1 MPTIKDIAKAADVSI
16 ATVSIVLNG
25 KGKERKISGETQKRI
40 LEIAHKMNYVPN
52 QSAKKLRVTGGD
64 SYSVAFYWAT
74 DFRINYLARITLGL
88 QREIM
93 KYDKPIHLTVVPYK
107 VDELQKQLEVEQ
119 NRFFNG
125 IIIANMSE
133 KDMEYLENSDFPCPI
148 VLFNRTS
155 EKYGCVTMD
164 NYEIGRSVGRHL
176 LNKGCIHPG
185 VLTHDTSFP
194 IMRMW
199 MDGFLEVFAQAGYP
213 VSDDDI
219 FLCDQSLADAV
230 KVCKELIHRDRM
242 PQALFCES
250 DVLAHGVLYGCH
262 NEGIS
267 IPHDLEVFTVGI
279 TMPEINDFSIP
290 SLSRIDIPMGKI
302 GEECMKMIIDLIEK
316 KRTLPLVILK
326 EKKSLPIRLLK
337 TGVFNL
343 YNRFSTKQNSG
354 KSHKRLSAVFIR
366 ISL

>member
-1 MPTIKDIAKAADVSI
+1 
-16 ATVSIVLNG
+16 
-25 KGKERKISGETQKRI
+25 
-40 LEIAHKMNYVPN
+40 
-52 QSAKKLRVTGGD
+52 
-64 SYSVAFYWAT
+64 
-74 DFRINYLARITLGL
+74 
-88 QREIM
+88 
-93 KYDKPIHLTVVPYK
+93 
-107 VDELQKQLEVEQ
+107 
-119 NRFFNG
+119 
-125 IIIANMSE
+125 
-133 KDMEYLENSDFPCPI
+133 
-148 VLFNRTS
+148 
-155 EKYGCVTMD
+155 
-164 NYEIGRSVGRHL
+164 
-176 LNKGCIHPG
+176 
-185 VLTHDTSFP
+185 
-194 IMRMW
+194 MRMW

-316 KRTLPLVILK
+316 NVLYLLLLILK
-326 EKKSLPIRLLK
+326 EKKLLPIRLLK
-337 TGVFNL
+337 TESFQPL
-343 YNRFSTKQNSG
+343 
-354 KSHKRLSAVFIR
+354 
-366 ISL
+366 

>member
-199 MDGFLEVFAQAGYP
+199 MDGFLEVFA
-213 VSDDDI
+213 
-219 FLCDQSLADAV
+219 
-230 KVCKELIHRDRM
+230 
-242 PQALFCES
+242 
-250 DVLAHGVLYGCH
+250 LYGCH

-316 KRTLPLVILK
+316 KRTLPLVTYIEG
-326 EKKSLPIRLLK
+326 EKIIADSSPE
-337 TGVFNL
+337 
-343 YNRFSTKQNSG
+343 NRSFQP
-354 KSHKRLSAVFIR
+354 L
-366 ISL
+366 